1 MRSSPGPAWTS
12 TRLPEARGAGR
23 QRWAGGIREG
33 ILEGLSP
40 YTHPLALLLLL
51 QWQRRLLRLLLRLLL
66 YRSAL

>member
-1 MRSSPGPAWTS
+1 
-12 TRLPEARGAGR
+12 
-23 QRWAGGIREG
+23 
-33 ILEGLSP
+33 LEGLSP